1 MKGKIFTPTLIML
14 GLMSVYGS
22 AEAGAVNDDFQ
33 QAFIN
38 DSKLSLNSALYVRQ
52 RAVKDLKTGSYSAD
66 GSQGGIENQTA
77 NISIDYKGGYYKD
90 VIGLDFMA
98 ASNIK
103 LGQSVGQ
110 SEILLYDYDCKGDGT
125 LNPCEKSYAA
135 IPIAALK
142 AKYGNDNFLFN
153 ITGGYTTINSGTI
166 KNSWGLNPHSYRGL
180 DTSLALS
187 KVKLTYAWADQFR
200 NDWTDSFHD
209 MTNTWHQNEAANLSG
224 VKPGAIINHIQ
235 SAGLVYDA
243 DGTVY
248 DLAYGEGEGYRK
260 NWHLLMTDNHKFDNG
275 AVLTS
280 TGYYQGGK
288 YLEEKSNVK
297 DPSLEYYVAAGLSL
311 AKDNVTYFTGYSQ
324 NKSESTKD
332 YNFRLTPWANSDK
345 RDFQQTLSS
354 LEDYNVAGAKAVK
367 VGIKYN
373 MLDFGLPNLTLGTSA
388 NYAWHVV
395 SDVSKV
401 KEQRTYDGT
410 MQSWDFLINYKFNV
424 GAVKDVNMTVL
435 PALFRSKDTNAKQ
448 DRNDIR
454 IIFTHSLN
462 LLN

>member
-166 KNSWGLNPHSYRGL
+166 KNSWGLNPHSYRGI

-243 DGTVY
+243 DG
-248 DLAYGEGEGYRK
+248 
-260 NWHLLMTDNHKFDNG
+260 
-275 AVLTS
+275 
-280 TGYYQGGK
+280 
-288 YLEEKSNVK
+288 
-297 DPSLEYYVAAGLSL
+297 
-311 AKDNVTYFTGYSQ
+311 
-324 NKSESTKD
+324 
-332 YNFRLTPWANSDK
+332 
-345 RDFQQTLSS
+345 
-354 LEDYNVAGAKAVK
+354 
-367 VGIKYN
+367 
-373 MLDFGLPNLTLGTSA
+373 
-388 NYAWHVV
+388 
-395 SDVSKV
+395 
-401 KEQRTYDGT
+401 
-410 MQSWDFLINYKFNV
+410 
-424 GAVKDVNMTVL
+424 
-435 PALFRSKDTNAKQ
+435 
-448 DRNDIR
+448 
-454 IIFTHSLN
+454 
-462 LLN
+462 